1 MPTISLSKYKPI
13 DVVKGSFR
21 YHSKMVLSR
30 IFIILQNV
38 ITMTMMTATLT
49 ILLQMNHLVKA
60 PLGYNTE
67 NIYRVSSDNPEVPR
81 NALKSQPFIQGIGSF
96 SRHIPGREL
105 LFDEHP

>member
-1 MPTISLSKYKPI
+1 MPTVSLSRYKPI

-49 ILLQMNHLVKA
+49 ILLQMSHLV
-60 PLGYNTE
+60 
-67 NIYRVSSDNPEVPR
+67 
-81 NALKSQPFIQGIGSF
+81 
-96 SRHIPGREL
+96 
-105 LFDEHP
+105 